1 MEWSAEAEAAGLGAE
16 PEGGEVAPD
25 PATDPVEP
33 EGAPEATEVA
43 PEPAAGP
50 GFVVC
55 TARSGSTLL
64 RWLIDSHPEVACPSE
79 TEIADLVRHC
89 LTVAN
94 RLGFPDGPEAADALA
109 RATVEH
115 MMASYLR
122 HKNKARWC
130 DKSLS
135 TVEQVADVARVWPNG
150 RFIFLY

>member
-79 TEIADLVRHC
+79 TEFADLVRHW

-94 RLGFPDGPEAADALA
+94 RLGFPAGPEAADALA
-109 RATVEH
+109 RGTVE
-115 MMASYLR
+115 
-122 HKNKARWC
+122 
-130 DKSLS
+130 
-135 TVEQVADVARVWPNG
+135 
-150 RFIFLY
+150 